1 MIVAVY
7 NIKKYISQC
16 IESIISQ
23 TYTDFEC
30 ILVDDGSTDGSGNI
44 CDEYAQMDSRIKVLH
59 KKNEGLPQARKSG
72 FDMSVGDYCLFVDG
86 DDWLEKSM
94 LECLIKSAELNSSDI
109 VICDYYKAYDNRKKR
124 VHYKIPSNKKKL
136 MYSFVKRPDYLN
148 FFWNKL
154 IKRNLFVDFDI
165 SFPQNVSLCEDLFVV
180 YKLIYYAREISC
192 IPVCLYNYRQDN
204 RNSITKNMSEKR
216 FQDIYD
222 SIPPLEK
229 EGHDEAFSRFID
241 ALEEGKEPEVDGLDG
256 RRATE
261 FVDAFYLSAATGKA
275 VSFPLGKDSP
285 VYTKEGLVKTM
296 PKYFSKTVSTEAQ
309 SGSIS
314 LGSAAK

>member
-1 MIVAVY
+1 MKISMIVAVY

-44 CDEYAQMDSRIKVLH
+44 CNEYAQMDSRIKVLH

-154 IKRNLFVDFDI
+154 LKRNLFVDFDI
-165 SFPQNVSLCEDLFVV
+165 SFPKNISLCEDLFVV

-192 IPVCLYNYRQDN
+192 VPVCLYNYRQDN

-216 FQDIYD
+216 FQDKLYVFDDLQKFINKHLDKDEYQD
-222 SIPPLEK
+222 LISYYKVYNKLPLIVNKKIRNAFLWESLYPEANKSIWKSPL
-229 EGHDEAFSRFID
+229 R
-241 ALEEGKEPEVDGLDG
+241 LDYK
-256 RRATE
+256 
-261 FVDAFYLSAATGKA
+261 FLSW
-275 VSFPLGKDSP
+275 
-285 VYTKEGLVKTM
+285 
-296 PKYFSKTVSTEAQ
+296 
-309 SGSIS
+309 
-314 LGSAAK
+314 LGSKGLFKFAFFLQDLKRK